1 MKFIRNI
8 IAIAIVSASLAA
20 CSGGSNQ
27 NKSIGGSADTMDNR
41 TDVGATSVGGL
52 DSTNN
57 DTTRTDSSVAEGNAK
72 PSGRP

>member
-20 CSGGSNQ
+20 CSDNSQ
-27 NKSIGGSADTMDNR
+27 NKSIGGSADTSDNVS
-41 TDVGATSVGGL
+41 TVGATSVGGL
-52 DSTNN
+52 DSSS
-57 DTTRTDSSVAEGNAK
+57 TDSTKKDSSEGNAS